1 MNAEQWKTVSARR
14 WVGEAYDDCV
24 WRVIDA
30 IAAAGISTDDAVR
43 RLGGE
48 AAREASE
55 LRQTSGELC
64 PRCGWR
70 MVLPGDGCMKCEC
83 ERLRGAAKAVPKPD
97 AERHAAI
104 TIAMNVSAGAEV
116 ERPAALRMVQWVLS
130 QNPPWVVDEA
140 CRLVRDKWPAPESLE
155 CVADWVLSQPS
166 DVPAPPDPEREERRW
181 ELYRDLVVREYAE
194 LQDALRIADAALAA
208 YYGEQHGS

>member
-1 MNAEQWKTVSARR
+1 MNAEQWKSVLAKLDEFRPTDADEIIEWGAINRL
-14 WVGEAYDDCV
+14 AH
-24 WRVIDA
+24 A
-30 IAAAGISTDDAVR
+30 IAAAGIDTDEAVR
-43 RLGGE
+43 RIEGE
-48 AAREASE
+48 ATREASE

-104 TIAMNVSAGAEV
+104 AIAMNVSAGAEV

-140 CRLVRDKWPAPESLE
+140 CRLVRDKWPAQESLRR
-155 CVADWVLSQPS
+155 VADWVLSQPA
-166 DVPAPPDPEREERRW
+166 DVPAPPDP
-181 ELYRDLVVREYAE
+181 LPATL
-194 LQDALRIADAALAA
+194 AALHHSREALDRAIAA
-208 YYGEQHGS
+208 VEKLTEARKDWQ